1 MKTTHRVHAGGATT
15 LTALAALIWS
25 VGLGISAAGCSDRQ
39 SEATEAGA
47 SGGRGAAT
55 HVLGL
60 SAEQIRHGAVRWAAV
75 EPVEL
80 ASSVETA
87 GQLVPDD
94 DRTARLGAPA
104 RGRVMTIH
112 VNVGDH
118 VSAGQAL
125 VTIQSQEAATAL
137 ADQSKAA
144 AELNSRQ
151 AAANF
156 SRAAY
161 ERAVRLLELKAVA
174 RQEVERARTDAE
186 LAQAAVSEAQAEV
199 ERARA
204 ILTQLGVDA
213 TGELVLRTPIAGVV
227 LKREA
232 VPGSVVDA
240 GTPLITVTDPSTLWL
255 QAAATESLATPFRT
269 GADIHFTVSAFP
281 GERFDARVQNVGA
294 GLDPATRTLL
304 VRALVRNPS
313 RRLRPEMFATVW
325 LGDGKVRTAFLV
337 PEGAIQLLDER
348 PVVFVSTPSNG
359 TTQFERR
366 DVEVG
371 ARTDGK
377 AEIVKGLH
385 AGDLVV
391 TDGAFAVKSEF
402 ARSKIPSES

>member
-1 MKTTHRVHAGGATT
+1 MTTHQDYPRDTT
-15 LTALAALIWS
+15 SVAALATLVVS
-25 VGLGISAAGCSDRQ
+25 LGLASAAGCRERQ
-39 SEATEAGA
+39 IDSTAAGA
-47 SGGRGAAT
+47 PDGRGAAT
-55 HVLGL
+55 HVLAL

-75 EPVEL
+75 EPVTL
-80 ASSVETA
+80 ASSVETT

-104 RGRVMTIH
+104 RGRVITIH

-118 VSAGQAL
+118 VTAGQAL
-125 VTIQSQEAATAL
+125 VTIQSQDAATAL
-137 ADQSKAA
+137 ADDSKAE

-156 SRAAY
+156 ARTAH
-161 ERAVRLLELKAVA
+161 ERAVRLLELKAGA

-186 LAQAAVSEAQAEV
+186 LAQAALSQAQAEV
-199 ERARA
+199 ERTQA
-204 ILTQLGVDA
+204 ILTQLGVSA
-213 TGELVLRTPIAGVV
+213 MGELVLRTPIAGVV

-255 QAAATESLATPFRT
+255 QAAATESLAATFRT

-304 VRALVRNPS
+304 VRAMVRNPS

-325 LGDGKVRTAFLV
+325 IGDGNVHSAFLV

-348 PVVFVSTPSNG
+348 PVVFVSKPSSG

-366 DVEVG
+366 DVEIG
-371 ARTDGK
+371 ARSDGK

>member
-1 MKTTHRVHAGGATT
+1 MTKLHVYIRGTT
-15 LTALAALIWS
+15 LAALGGS
-25 VGLGISAAGCSDRQ
+25 LGLCVNAAGCGVKRT
-39 SEATEAGA
+39 EATEAGA
-47 SGGRGAAT
+47 SDRRGAAI
-55 HVLGL
+55 HVLAL
-60 SAEQIRHGAVRWAAV
+60 SAEQIRHGAVRWAPV
-75 EPVEL
+75 EPVTL
-80 ASSVETA
+80 ASSVEAA

-104 RGRVMTIH
+104 RGRVMTVH

-118 VSAGQAL
+118 VSVGQAL
-125 VTIQSQEAATAL
+125 VAIQSQDAATAV
-137 ADQSKAA
+137 AEDAKAE
-144 AELNSRQ
+144 AELKSRQ
-151 AAANF
+151 ASANF
-156 SRAAY
+156 ARTTY

-186 LAQAAVSEAQAEV
+186 LAQASLSQAQSEVA
-199 ERARA
+199 RTRA
-204 ILTQLGVDA
+204 ILAQLGVSG

-232 VPGSVVDA
+232 VPGTVVEA

-255 QAAATESLATPFRT
+255 QAAATESLATTFRT
-269 GADIHFTVSAFP
+269 GADVHFTVSAFP
-281 GERFDARVQNVGA
+281 GERFDARIQNVGA

-325 LGDGKVRTAFLV
+325 IGDGHVRTAFLV
-337 PEGAIQLLDER
+337 PEAAIQLLDER

-359 TTQFERR
+359 LTQFERR

-371 ARTDGK
+371 ARSDGK

>member
-1 MKTTHRVHAGGATT
+1 MTTHQVDVRATT
-15 LTALAALIWS
+15 LPALATLAVSL
-25 VGLGISAAGCSDRQ
+25 GLGLSAAGCRDGQTAATAVAASD
-39 SEATEAGA
+39 E
-47 SGGRGAAT
+47 RGAAIR
-55 HVLGL
+55 VLAL
-60 SAEQIRHGAVRWAAV
+60 SAEQIRHGGVRWAAV
-75 EPVEL
+75 EPVAL
-80 ASSVETA
+80 ASSVETT

-125 VTIQSQEAATAL
+125 VTIQSQDAATAL
-137 ADQSKAA
+137 ADSSKAE

-151 AAANF
+151 AATNF
-156 SRAAY
+156 ARTAR
-161 ERAVRLLELKAVA
+161 ERAVRLLDLKAVP

-186 LAQAAVSEAQAEV
+186 LAEAALSQAQAEV

-204 ILTQLGVDA
+204 ILTQLGVSA

-232 VPGSVVDA
+232 LPGSVVDA

-255 QAAATESLATPFRT
+255 QAAATESLATTFRT
-269 GADIHFTVSAFP
+269 GAAIHFTVSAFP
-281 GERFDARVQNVGA
+281 GERFDARVQSVGA
-294 GLDPATRTLL
+294 GLDAATRTLL
-304 VRALVRNPS
+304 VRALVRNSS

-325 LGDGKVRTAFLV
+325 LGDGHVRTALLV

-348 PVVFVSTPSNG
+348 PVVFVSTPSTG
-359 TTQFERR
+359 ITQFERR

-371 ARTDGK
+371 ARSEGK

>member
-1 MKTTHRVHAGGATT
+1 MRKHHVHVRGTT
-15 LTALAALIWS
+15 LAALVAS
-25 VGLGISAAGCSDRQ
+25 LGLGVSAGCGVKRT
-39 SEATEAGA
+39 EATEAGA
-47 SGGRGAAT
+47 SDGRAAAT
-55 HVLGL
+55 HVLAL

-75 EPVEL
+75 EPVTL
-80 ASSVETA
+80 ASSVEAA

-112 VNVGDH
+112 VNVGEH

-125 VTIQSQEAATAL
+125 VTIQSQDAATAL
-137 ADQSKAA
+137 ADDSKAE

-156 SRAAY
+156 ARTSY

-186 LAQAAVSEAQAEV
+186 LAQASLSQAQSEVA
-199 ERARA
+199 RTRA
-204 ILTQLGVDA
+204 ILAQLGVSG

-232 VPGSVVDA
+232 VPGTVVEA

-255 QAAATESLATPFRT
+255 QAAATESLATNFRT
-269 GADIHFTVSAFP
+269 GADVHFTVSAFP

-325 LGDGKVRTAFLV
+325 IGDGHVRTAFLV
-337 PEGAIQLLDER
+337 PEAAIQLLDER
-348 PVVFVSTPSNG
+348 PVVFVSTPVNG
-359 TTQFERR
+359 LTQFERR

-371 ARTDGK
+371 ARSDGK

-402 ARSKIPSES
+402 ARAKIPSES

>member
-1 MKTTHRVHAGGATT
+1 MRTHQVHVRGRTT
-15 LTALAALIWS
+15 LAALAVS
-25 VGLGISAAGCSDRQ
+25 LGLGVNAAGCGVKRT
-39 SEATEAGA
+39 EATEAGA
-47 SGGRGAAT
+47 SDGRGAST
-55 HVLGL
+55 LVRTL
-60 SAEQIRHGAVRWAAV
+60 SPEQIRHGAVRWAAV
-75 EPVEL
+75 EPVRL

-87 GQLVPDD
+87 GLLLPDD

-125 VTIQSQEAATAL
+125 VTIQSQDAAAAV
-137 ADQSKAA
+137 ADDSKAE

-156 SRAAY
+156 ARTNY

-186 LAQAAVSEAQAEV
+186 LSQAALSQARAEV

-204 ILTQLGVDA
+204 ILTQLGVSA

-255 QAAATESLATPFRT
+255 QAAATESLATTFRS
-269 GADIHFTVSAFP
+269 GADIHFTVPAFP

-304 VRALVRNPS
+304 VRAVVRNPS

-325 LGDGKVRTAFLV
+325 IGDGNVRTALLV

-348 PVVFVSTPSNG
+348 PVVFVSKPANG
-359 TTQFERR
+359 ITQFERR
-366 DVEVG
+366 DVEIG
-371 ARTDGK
+371 ARSEGK
-377 AEIVKGLH
+377 AEIVTGLH

>member
-1 MKTTHRVHAGGATT
+1 M
-15 LTALAALIWS
+15 
-25 VGLGISAAGCSDRQ
+25 SAADCRDGQ
-39 SEATEAGA
+39 TAATAAAA

-55 HVLGL
+55 RVLAL
-60 SAEQIRHGAVRWAAV
+60 SAEQIQHGAVHWAAV
-75 EPVEL
+75 EPVTL
-80 ASSVETA
+80 ASSVETT

-94 DRTARLGAPA
+94 DRTARVGAPA

-112 VNVGDH
+112 VNVGDQ

-125 VTIQSQEAATAL
+125 VTIQSQDAAAAV
-137 ADQSKAA
+137 ADDSKAV

-156 SRAAY
+156 ARAAH
-161 ERAVRLLELKAVA
+161 ERAVRLLELKAGA

-186 LAQAAVSEAQAEV
+186 LAEAALSQAQAEV

-204 ILTQLGVDA
+204 ILTQLGVSA

-240 GTPLITVTDPSTLWL
+240 GTPLITVTDPGTLWL
-255 QAAATESLATPFRT
+255 QAAATESLGTTFRT
-269 GADIHFTVSAFP
+269 GAAIHFTVSAFP

-304 VRALVRNPS
+304 VRALVRNPL

-325 LGDGKVRTAFLV
+325 LGDGHGRTALLV

-348 PVVFVSTPSNG
+348 PVVFVSKPANG
-359 TTQFERR
+359 ITQFERR

-371 ARTDGK
+371 ARSEGK
-377 AEIVKGLH
+377 VEIVKGLQ

-391 TDGAFAVKSEF
+391 TEGAFAVKSEF

>member
-1 MKTTHRVHAGGATT
+1 MRKHHLHVRGTT
-15 LTALAALIWS
+15 LAAALVTS
-25 VGLGISAAGCSDRQ
+25 LGLGVNAAGCSVKRT
-39 SEATEAGA
+39 EATEAGA
-47 SGGRGAAT
+47 PDGRGAAT
-55 HVLGL
+55 HVLAL

-75 EPVEL
+75 ERVTL
-80 ASSVETA
+80 ASSVEAA

-104 RGRVMTIH
+104 RGRIMTIH

-125 VTIQSQEAATAL
+125 VTIQSQDAATAL
-137 ADQSKAA
+137 ADHSKAV

-156 SRAAY
+156 ARTAH
-161 ERAVRLLELKAVA
+161 ERAVRLLELKAGA

-186 LAQAAVSEAQAEV
+186 LAQAALSQAQAEV
-199 ERARA
+199 ERALA
-204 ILTQLGVDA
+204 ILSQLGVGA
-213 TGELVLRTPIAGVV
+213 TGELLLRTPIAGVV

-232 VPGSVVDA
+232 LAGTVVEA

-255 QAAATESLATPFRT
+255 QAAATESVATTFRP
-269 GADIHFTVSAFP
+269 GAEIHFTVSTFP
-281 GERFDARVQNVGA
+281 GERFDARIQNVGA

-304 VRALVRNPS
+304 VRAMVRNPS

-325 LGDGKVRTAFLV
+325 IGDGNVRTAFLV

-348 PVVFVSTPSNG
+348 PVVFVSKPANG
-359 TTQFERR
+359 ITQFERR
-366 DVEVG
+366 DVEIG
-371 ARTDGK
+371 ARSEGK

>member
-1 MKTTHRVHAGGATT
+1 
-15 LTALAALIWS
+15 LAALVVS
-25 VGLGISAAGCSDRQ
+25 LGLGASAAGCSDRQ
-39 SEATEAGA
+39 TEATAAGA
-47 SGGRGAAT
+47 SDGRGAAT
-55 HVLGL
+55 RVLAL

-75 EPVEL
+75 EPVTL

-87 GQLVPDD
+87 GQLVPND

-104 RGRVMTIH
+104 RGRVMSID

-118 VSAGQAL
+118 VSAGQVL
-125 VTIQSQEAATAL
+125 MTIQSQDAATAL
-137 ADQSKAA
+137 ADNSKAV

-151 AAANF
+151 SAANF
-156 SRAAY
+156 ARTAH
-161 ERAVRLLELKAVA
+161 ERAVRLLELKAIA

-186 LAQAAVSEAQAEV
+186 LAQAAVSQAQAEV

-204 ILTQLGVDA
+204 ILTQLGVSA

-232 VPGSVVDA
+232 VPGTVVDA

-255 QAAATESLATPFRT
+255 QAAATESLATTLRT
-269 GADIHFTVSAFP
+269 GAAIHFTVSAIP
-281 GERFDARVQNVGA
+281 GERFEARVQNVGA
-294 GLDPATRTLL
+294 GLDAATRTLL
-304 VRALVRNPS
+304 VRALVRNSS

-325 LGDGKVRTAFLV
+325 IGDGNVRTAFLV

-348 PVVFVSTPSNG
+348 PVVFVSKPSNG
-359 TTQFERR
+359 LTQFERR

-371 ARTDGK
+371 SRSEGK
-377 AEIVKGLH
+377 AEIVKGLQ

>member
-1 MKTTHRVHAGGATT
+1 MAKHQVHGRGTTP
-15 LTALAALIWS
+15 LAALVLS
-25 VGLGISAAGCSDRQ
+25 VGLGMSMSAAGCREGQTDATAAASDRP
-39 SEATEAGA
+39 A
-47 SGGRGAAT
+47 AAT
-55 HVLGL
+55 HELAL

-75 EPVEL
+75 EPVTL
-80 ASSVETA
+80 ASSVEAA

-125 VTIQSQEAATAL
+125 VTIQSQDAAAAV
-137 ADQSKAA
+137 ADDSKAE

-151 AAANF
+151 AAASFARTN
-156 SRAAY
+156 Y

-186 LAQAAVSEAQAEV
+186 LSEAALAQARAEV

-204 ILTQLGVDA
+204 ILTQLGVSA

-255 QAAATESLATPFRT
+255 QAAATESLATTFRS
-269 GADIHFTVSAFP
+269 GADIHFTVPAFP

-304 VRALVRNPS
+304 VRAVVRNPS

-325 LGDGKVRTAFLV
+325 IGDGHVRTALLV

-348 PVVFVSTPSNG
+348 PVVFVSKPANG
-359 TTQFERR
+359 ITQFERR

-371 ARTDGK
+371 ARSEGK
-377 AEIVKGLH
+377 AEIVTGLH